1 MTGPGDVL
9 SLRALGRATLARQ
22 LLLERGRR
30 TAAEVIEHLVG
41 MQAQAPDAPYVGLW
55 NRIDGFTAGELVTLI
70 EQRAAVRI
78 HVMRSTVHLVTTRDA
93 RWLRPLTDSV
103 IRRSFMGQGFPRDL
117 EGVDLDQVVAA
128 ARVLLDEQPRTRA
141 ALGRA
146 LTETWPDHDP
156 GALSYV
162 ASYLLPVVQIPP
174 RGLWQQRG
182 TATWA
187 VAETWIGQP
196 FAPVTERSLDDLVL
210 RYLAAFGPASVRDVQ
225 QWSGLSRLREVTD
238 RLGDRGGRLRRFRDE
253 DGRELLDL
261 PDAPRP
267 DPETPAPPR
276 FLPEY
281 DNLLLSHDDRR
292 RVNPDGRRVPLP
304 PGNGGSG
311 GMLLVD
317 GVYRA
322 DWKITRSRDG
332 DEATLAVEP
341 FTGLNAADR
350 TAIADEGQKLL
361 DFVAPGATPTLDLQ
375 LDVDL

>member
-22 LLLERGRR
+22 LLLERERR

-55 NRIDGFTAGELVTLI
+55 NRIDGFTTDELVTLI
-70 EQRAAVRI
+70 TDRQAVRI
-78 HVMRSTVHLVTTRDA
+78 HVMRSTVHLVTARDA
-93 RWLRPLTDSV
+93 RWLRPLVDPV
-103 IRRSFMGQGFPRDL
+103 LQRNFRGQGFPKELVD
-117 EGVDLDQVVAA
+117 VDLDEVVAA
-128 ARVLLDEQPRTRA
+128 ARALLDVQPRTRA
-141 ALGRA
+141 GLGRA
-146 LTETWPDHDP
+146 LAETWPDHDP
-156 GALSYV
+156 GSLSYV
-162 ASYLLPVVQIPP
+162 VAYLLPLVQIPP

-182 TATWA
+182 PATWA
-187 VAETWIGQP
+187 VAETWIGRP
-196 FAPVTERSLDDLVL
+196 FATDQSTADALDDLVL
-210 RYLAAFGPASVRDVQ
+210 RYVASFGPASVMDVQ
-225 QWSGLSRLREVTD
+225 QWSGLSRLRGVTD
-238 RLGDRGGRLRRFRDE
+238 RLGDRRELRRFRDE

-267 DPETPAPPR
+267 DPDTPAPPR

-304 PGNGGSG
+304 PGNGGTG

-322 DWKITRSRDG
+322 DWRLTRSRDG

-341 FTGLNAADR
+341 FAELTAADR
-350 TAIADEGQKLL
+350 TALAHEGHELVG
-361 DFVAPGATPTLDLQ
+361 FVAPGAAPTLEL
-375 LDVDL
+375 

>member
-1 MTGPGDVL
+1 MTGPGDLL

-22 LLLERGRR
+22 LLLERERR
-30 TAAEVIEHLVG
+30 SAADVIEHLVG

-55 NRIDGFTAGELVTLI
+55 NRIDGFAAAELVTLI

-93 RWLRPLTDSV
+93 VWLRPVIDGV
-103 IRRSFMGQGFPRDL
+103 IRRSFMGQGFPKDL
-117 EGVDLDQVVAA
+117 VDVDFDQVVAA

-146 LTETWPDHDP
+146 LAETWPDHDP
-156 GALSYV
+156 GGLSYV
-162 ASYLLPVVQIPP
+162 ASYLLPLVQIPP

-187 VAETWIGQP
+187 VAETWMGQP
-196 FAPVTERSLDDLVL
+196 FAPLTERSSDDALDDLVL
-210 RYLAAFGPASVRDVQ
+210 RYLAAFGPASVMDVQ

-238 RLGDRGGRLRRFRDE
+238 RLGDRRELRRFRDE
-253 DGRELLDL
+253 DGRELVDL

-267 DPETPAPPR
+267 DPDTPAPPR

-304 PGNGGSG
+304 PGNGGTG

-317 GVYRA
+317 GLYRA

-332 DEATLAVEP
+332 DEATLAVAP
-341 FTGLNAADR
+341 FAELTPADR
-350 TAIADEGQKLL
+350 RAVADEGHELL
-361 DFVAPGATPTLDLQ
+361 GFVVPGAARTLDL
-375 LDVDL
+375 